1 MQIKFRHTVAGVC
14 LATLLLA
21 VASCGSS
28 RQTSR
33 SRHDTGHPSGSI
45 SRPAKR
51 STPDA
56 PSGQLARALVD
67 EARTWLGVPYVM
79 GGADRNGADCSGF
92 LVSVYRDVADIK
104 LPRTTSQQREHC
116 IPIDKDQLAA
126 GDILFFSSKR
136 SGGKVAHVAMYI
148 GNGRM
153 IHASSSRGVVED
165 DIALKYYIDHYLGSG
180 RIPALAQTLPLPRPT
195 APAAPAPASP
205 TPEPVAPASSPAA
218 PAPASP
224 TPAAP
229 SSSNLATD
237 STSTTPITP
246 ITPITPTITSTI
258 TPADTTSTTQAINS
272 RVRNAFNKTT
282 K

>member
-33 SRHDTGHPSGSI
+33 GKHDTGRPSGST

-51 STPDA
+51 PTPDA

-165 DIALKYYIDHYLGSG
+165 DINLKYYIDHYLGSG

-195 APAAPAPASP
+195 APASP
-205 TPEPVAPASSPAA
+205 TPTPAA
-218 PAPASP
+218 TAPASP

-229 SSSNLATD
+229 SSPNLTTD
-237 STSTTPITP
+237 STSTATITP
-246 ITPITPTITSTI
+246 ITSTI

>member
-33 SRHDTGHPSGSI
+33 GKHDTGRPSGST

-51 STPDA
+51 PTPDA

-79 GGADRNGADCSGF
+79 GGADRKGADCSGF

-116 IPIDKDQLAA
+116 IPIEKDQLAA

-165 DIALKYYIDHYLGSG
+165 DIALKYYLDHYLGSG
-180 RIPALAQTLPLPRPT
+180 RIPALAQALPLPRPT
-195 APAAPAPASP
+195 APASPAPTPAAPAP
-205 TPEPVAPASSPAA
+205 SPAA
-218 PAPASP
+218 TAPASP

-229 SSSNLATD
+229 SSPNLAAD
-237 STSTTPITP
+237 STSTATITP
-246 ITPITPTITSTI
+246 ITPTTPTITSTI

>member
-33 SRHDTGHPSGSI
+33 GKHDTGRPSGST

-51 STPDA
+51 PTPDA

>member
-1 MQIKFRHTVAGVC
+1 MQMKFRHTVAGVC

-33 SRHDTGHPSGSI
+33 GKHDTGRPSGST

-51 STPDA
+51 PTPDA

-79 GGADRNGADCSGF
+79 GGADRKGADCSGF

-165 DIALKYYIDHYLGSG
+165 DITLKYYLDHYLGSG
-180 RIPALAQTLPLPRPT
+180 RVPALAQTLPLPRPT
-195 APAAPAPASP
+195 APTSPTPAAPAPASP
-205 TPEPVAPASSPAA
+205 TPAPVAPAPSPAA

-229 SSSNLATD
+229 SSPNLATA
-237 STSTTPITP
+237 STST
-246 ITPITPTITSTI
+246 TPITPTITSTI

>member
-1 MQIKFRHTVAGVC
+1 MQMKFRHTVAGVC

-33 SRHDTGHPSGSI
+33 GRHDTGRPSGST

-51 STPDA
+51 PTPDA

-148 GNGRM
+148 GNGHM

-165 DIALKYYIDHYLGSG
+165 DINLKYYIDHYLGSG

-195 APAAPAPASP
+195 APASPPPTPAASAPASSTPAAPASP
-205 TPEPVAPASSPAA
+205 
-218 PAPASP
+218 
-224 TPAAP
+224 
-229 SSSNLATD
+229 NLATD
-237 STSTTPITP
+237 STSTAPITPATPITP
-246 ITPITPTITSTI
+246 SITSTI

>member
-1 MQIKFRHTVAGVC
+1 MQMKFRHTVAGVC

-33 SRHDTGHPSGSI
+33 GKHDTGRPSGST

-51 STPDA
+51 PTPDA

-79 GGADRNGADCSGF
+79 GGADRKGADCSGF

-165 DIALKYYIDHYLGSG
+165 DITLKYYLDHYLGSG
-180 RIPALAQTLPLPRPT
+180 RVPALAQTLPLPRPT
-195 APAAPAPASP
+195 APAAPATASP
-205 TPEPVAPASSPAA
+205 TPAPVAPAPS
-218 PAPASP
+218 PASP

-229 SSSNLATD
+229 SSPNLASA
-237 STSTTPITP
+237 STSTTPT
-246 ITPITPTITSTI
+246 TPTITSTI

>member
-1 MQIKFRHTVAGVC
+1 MQMKFRHTVAGVC
-14 LATLLLA
+14 MATLLLA

-33 SRHDTGHPSGSI
+33 GKHDTGRPSGST

-51 STPDA
+51 PTPDA

-79 GGADRNGADCSGF
+79 GGADRKGADCSGF

-116 IPIDKDQLAA
+116 IPIEKDQLAA

-165 DIALKYYIDHYLGSG
+165 DINLKYYIDHYLGSG

-195 APAAPAPASP
+195 APASPAP
-205 TPEPVAPASSPAA
+205 SPAA
-218 PAPASP
+218 TAPASP

-229 SSSNLATD
+229 SSPNLATD
-237 STSTTPITP
+237 STSTATITS
-246 ITPITPTITSTI
+246 TITSTI